1 VALTSG
7 YGAKTLGIEK
17 LTDKEEK
24 QAKIV
29 EMFDSIADTYDLA
42 NRVLSMGIDIQW
54 RKKGCNKAFEILNK
68 KTLDQITD
76 VATGT
81 GDLLIYWR
89 EEAEKSGIEIGRFV
103 GVDPSVGMLEVAR
116 KKVDFAQF
124 IEGKAQALP
133 IADESSD
140 IISISY
146 GIRNVVDRVE
156 ALQEFHRALKPGGII
171 VILEFTKQE
180 RRGPIDKIVD
190 FGMKQ
195 VLPRIGGLISKNYE
209 AYKYLPDSIEEFL
222 TTEMLSQELEEAG
235 FEMKYAKSFSM
246 GISTLLVAQK
256 K

>member
-1 VALTSG
+1 M
-7 YGAKTLGIEK
+7 GIEK
-17 LTDKEEK
+17 LTNKQEK
-24 QAKIV
+24 QEKIV
-29 EMFDSIADTYDLA
+29 HMFDDIASTYDKA

-54 RKKGCNKAFEILNK
+54 RKKGCDKAFEILGK
-68 KTLDQITD
+68 KELGQITD

-81 GDLLIYWR
+81 GDLLIYWK
-89 EEAEKSGIEIGRFV
+89 EQAEKNDVTIEKYVGI
-103 GVDPSVGMLEVAR
+103 DPSIGMLDVAR
-116 KKVDFAQF
+116 NKVNFAEF

-140 IISISY
+140 VISISY

-156 ALQEFHRALKPGGII
+156 ALQEFNRALKPNGLV

-180 RRGPIDKIVD
+180 RSGMIDKIVD
-190 FGMKQ
+190 FGMKN
-195 VLPRIGGLISKNYE
+195 VLPRVGGFISKNYE

-222 TTEMLSQELEEAG
+222 TTEMLSKELEEAG
-235 FEMKYAKSFSM
+235 FEMKYTKSFSM

>member
-1 VALTSG
+1 M
-7 YGAKTLGIEK
+7 GIEK
-17 LTDKEEK
+17 LTDKEQK
-24 QAKIV
+24 QQKIV
-29 EMFDSIADTYDLA
+29 EMFDDIADTYDLA

-54 RKKGCNKAFEILNK
+54 RKKGCDKAFEMLNK
-68 KTLDQITD
+68 KTLGQITD

-89 EEAEKSGIEIGRFV
+89 EQAQKNGVAIEKYV

-116 KKVDFAQF
+116 KKVDFAEF

-140 IISISY
+140 VISISY
-146 GIRNVVDRVE
+146 GIRNVVDRPE
-156 ALQEFHRALKPGGII
+156 ALREFHRALKPGGI
-171 VILEFTKQE
+171 VMILEFTKQE
-180 RRGPIDKIVD
+180 RKGVLDKVVD

-195 VLPRIGGLISKNYE
+195 VLPRVGGLISKNYE

-222 TTEMLSQELEEAG
+222 TTEMLSRELEEAG
-235 FEMKYAKSFSM
+235 FEMKYTKSFSM

>member
-1 VALTSG
+1 M
-7 YGAKTLGIEK
+7 GIEK
-17 LTDKEEK
+17 LTDKETK
-24 QAKIV
+24 QQKIV
-29 EMFDSIADTYDLA
+29 EMFDNIADTYDLA

-54 RKKGCNKAFEILNK
+54 RKKGCDKAFEILQK
-68 KTLDQITD
+68 ERLSQVTD

-89 EEAEKSGIEIGRFV
+89 EQAKKKGIVIDKFV
-103 GVDPSVGMLEVAR
+103 GIDPSVGMLEVAR
-116 KKVDFAQF
+116 KKVDFAEF

-133 IADESSD
+133 IANESTD
-140 IISISY
+140 VISISY

-156 ALQEFHRALKPGGII
+156 ALHEFYRALKPEGIV

-180 RRGPIDKIVD
+180 RRGLLDKVVD
-190 FGMKQ
+190 FGMKNI
-195 VLPRIGGLISKNYE
+195 LPRVGGLISKNYE

-222 TTEMLSQELEEAG
+222 TTEMLSKELEEAG
-235 FEMKYAKSFSM
+235 FEMKYTKSFSM